1 MLNPLKQE
9 VNLSFLINPFYIY
22 CATFALS
29 IFVYSWSWSGLY
41 PEFSYSLMVFFLCT
55 FGLSIIFFRI
65 LKSELNLTFN
75 KILRDRSHYLLLDFI
90 FFIIITLG
98 ILNIYLTG
106 YLPVLDRSH
115 GHLAFGVPGLDPLFN
130 SLSIFFSVFF
140 FQTFLE
146 SRKKRYIIY
155 FILIIIFHLLIFRRS
170 AVIWILTSSVFM
182 FILNRKNIKTIVL
195 LVCFLCVPLISFG
208 FGIYGNMRNNL
219 GQSYIMNELGPS
231 EHFKNSGISHNHYL
245 TYIYL
250 SSPLANLQ
258 NTIDRGEGFTNNG
271 EFKKFVFYCIIPQSL
286 TLRLEKSRKLSAP
299 EYTLIHPHL
308 IVGSFLLLSYSSLG
322 WLGMILM
329 FLFLFVYIVAC
340 ILLIKRW
347 NTFNLTTYSIL
358 ITAVSLLTFSNFLN
372 RLDVILTLFVYPVIF
387 HYVFKLTSNALS
399 VPESER

>member
-29 IFVYSWSWSGLY
+29 IFVYLWGWSSLY
-41 PEFSYSLMVFFLCT
+41 PEFSYSLMFFFLCT

-146 SRKKRYIIY
+146 SRRKRYIIY
-155 FILIIIFHLLIFRRS
+155 FILIIIFHLLIF
-170 AVIWILTSSVFM
+170 L
-182 FILNRKNIKTIVL
+182 
-195 LVCFLCVPLISFG
+195 
-208 FGIYGNMRNNL
+208 
-219 GQSYIMNELGPS
+219 
-231 EHFKNSGISHNHYL
+231 
-245 TYIYL
+245 
-250 SSPLANLQ
+250 
-258 NTIDRGEGFTNNG
+258 
-271 EFKKFVFYCIIPQSL
+271 
-286 TLRLEKSRKLSAP
+286 
-299 EYTLIHPHL
+299 
-308 IVGSFLLLSYSSLG
+308 
-322 WLGMILM
+322 
-329 FLFLFVYIVAC
+329 
-340 ILLIKRW
+340 
-347 NTFNLTTYSIL
+347 
-358 ITAVSLLTFSNFLN
+358 
-372 RLDVILTLFVYPVIF
+372 
-387 HYVFKLTSNALS
+387 
-399 VPESER
+399 